1 MKRER
6 KQKENAQ
13 FWSGDNQDFVNKV
26 MVKIC
31 LLQGKEKF
39 ICDGECSTP
48 SFLKA
53 YSIFTPLLLGDSG
66 KQDKKTPI
74 QKKKCTCKKRNTTI
88 FSLLLNK
95 ILRQEGI

>member
-74 QKKKCTCKKRNTTI
+74 QKKSAHAKKEI
-88 FSLLLNK
+88 QLFFLYF
-95 ILRQEGI
+95 